1 MFSLLLSLSLCSPH
15 CCLPVSL
22 FSSSS
27 PRTGFCH
34 GLLLGFLCS
43 SGSWPRFVSAP
54 SLPPLQGDHC
64 LCSAPERLVLVLPAL
79 LQGRSSH
86 QGSATCCYQNLKLLL
101 SFLPPPPT
109 PRQAAG
115 QRTPWLLG
123 CAEGR
128 QGRATRSQ
136 PVGSHLLLCLPNTH
150 LAHFLLFLFT
160 RSLLVTY
167 NIWHYLTT
175 MFVFAEPDLAADSH
189 GGWLKCTVCL
199 NNLVKDY
206 IGNILKRSTIGFLHT
221 LPALHI

>member
-1 MFSLLLSLSLCSPH
+1 MFSIVSLTQEINSEMFLADLCSFTFSLCSPH

-27 PRTGFCH
+27 PRIGFCH
-34 GLLLGFLCS
+34 GLFLAFLCS

-54 SLPPLQGDHC
+54 SLPPLQGDHR
-64 LCSAPERLVLVLPAL
+64 LYSAPERLVLVLPAL

-128 QGRATRSQ
+128 QGRATGVSLWT
-136 PVGSHLLLCLPNTH
+136 VTSSCAYLTH
-150 LAHFLLFLFT
+150 IWPTFCSLFL
-160 RSLLVTY
+160 REAYWS
-167 NIWHYLTT
+167 HTT
-175 MFVFAEPDLAADSH
+175 S
-189 GGWLKCTVCL
+189 G
-199 NNLVKDY
+199 
-206 IGNILKRSTIGFLHT
+206 II
-221 LPALHI
+221 

>member
-34 GLLLGFLCS
+34 GLFLGFLCS

-54 SLPPLQGDHC
+54 SLPPLQGDHR

-109 PRQAAG
+109 P
-115 QRTPWLLG
+115 
-123 CAEGR
+123 GR
-128 QGRATRSQ
+128 QQGRGHLDFWGVQREGKGGQLGVSLWAVTSSSAYLTRIWPTFCS
-136 PVGSHLLLCLPNTH
+136 
-150 LAHFLLFLFT
+150 LFL
-160 RSLLVTY
+160 REAYWS
-167 NIWHYLTT
+167 HTT
-175 MFVFAEPDLAADSH
+175 S
-189 GGWLKCTVCL
+189 G
-199 NNLVKDY
+199 
-206 IGNILKRSTIGFLHT
+206 II
-221 LPALHI
+221 